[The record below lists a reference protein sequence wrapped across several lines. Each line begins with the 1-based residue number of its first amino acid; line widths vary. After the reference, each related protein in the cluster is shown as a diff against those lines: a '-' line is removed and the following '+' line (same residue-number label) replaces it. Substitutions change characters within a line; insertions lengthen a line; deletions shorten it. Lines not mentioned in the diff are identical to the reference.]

1 MLDNF
6 SGSGLSEGL
15 GLDNTDGSGLSEGL
29 GLDMLGNSGGSGL
42 SEGLGLDMLGNF
54 GASGLSEGLG
64 LDNFDSRGDPNSC
77 INNIPTHRLSLISVS
92 ITSQHVAPL
101 NLVKCKTHLL
111 SFLCLCCPYTTRSI
125 KRETVR
131 VLG

>member
-1 MLDNF
+1 MLSNSGGSGLSEGLGLDMLGNF
-6 SGSGLSEGL
+6 GGSGLSEGL

-29 GLDMLGNSGGSGL
+29 GLD
-42 SEGLGLDMLGNF
+42 
-54 GASGLSEGLG
+54 
-64 LDNFDSRGDPNSC
+64 NFDSRGDPNSY